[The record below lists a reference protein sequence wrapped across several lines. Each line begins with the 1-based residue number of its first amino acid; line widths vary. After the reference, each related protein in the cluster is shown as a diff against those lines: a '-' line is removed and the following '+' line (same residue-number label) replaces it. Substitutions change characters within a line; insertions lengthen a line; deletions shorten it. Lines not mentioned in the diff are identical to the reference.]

1 MALVPQLAHG
11 KVDAALSS
19 RMTGSPRKTGEM
31 QSRLTGAKRPFDAVA
46 EDRCFV
52 AYARGDVLPCPYQ
65 VAIKPDA
72 ISPPRPGRC
81 LLDKTTRAFFSHSE
95 HRRDP
100 AGPCF
105 VPCISA
111 GVCACDSASLT

>member
-1 MALVPQLAHG
+1 MALVPQPAHG

-65 VAIKPDA
+65 VAIEPDA

-81 LLDKTTRAFFSHSE
+81 LLDKNNARFLPTVSSGGILRGLVSC
-95 HRRDP
+95 P
-100 AGPCF
+100 ALMLL
-105 VPCISA
+105 SA
-111 GVCACDSASLT
+111 RVTPRL